1 MVPAPGTTHQ
11 VGDPM
16 YDVHYLFTVAGNV
29 YPEGEERMEISS
41 EYLADLLIGIA
52 KAQTAVI
59 DAMERANPGFRN
71 THAVPLLQ
79 IAANMRAGDPRL
91 IDLPSRVLLRMQGRV
106 ALDNDSVRA
115 DLERLSKSQPA
126 AASDASAA
134 TAPRAATVVRTPAQA
149 AAPTPASAVEPT
161 EAAGGENLDFSAKS

>member
-1 MVPAPGTTHQ
+1 
-11 VGDPM
+11 
-16 YDVHYLFTVAGNV
+16 
-29 YPEGEERMEISS
+29 MEISS

-79 IAANMRAGDPRL
+79 VAANMRAGDPRL

-106 ALDNDSVRA
+106 ALDNAAVVA
-115 DLERLSKSQPA
+115 DLERLAKGRPA
-126 AASDASAA
+126 APGDPSAA
-134 TAPRAATVVRTPAQA
+134 TAPRVAPATPAPVPVA
-149 AAPTPASAVEPT
+149 SAAPTS
-161 EAAGGENLDFSAKS
+161 G

>member
-1 MVPAPGTTHQ
+1 
-11 VGDPM
+11 
-16 YDVHYLFTVAGNV
+16 
-29 YPEGEERMEISS
+29 MEISS

-106 ALDNDSVRA
+106 ALENAAVVA
-115 DLERLSKSQPA
+115 DLERLAKGGPPVP
-126 AASDASAA
+126 SDASAA
-134 TAPRAATVVRTPAQA
+134 TAPRVAPSAPAPAPGAAS
-149 AAPTPASAVEPT
+149 AAPAS
-161 EAAGGENLDFSAKS
+161 GGS